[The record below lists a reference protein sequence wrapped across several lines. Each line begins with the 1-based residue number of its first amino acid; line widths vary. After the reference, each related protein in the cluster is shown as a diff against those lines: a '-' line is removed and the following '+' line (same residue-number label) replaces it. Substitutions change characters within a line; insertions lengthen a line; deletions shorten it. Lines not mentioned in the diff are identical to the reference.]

1 MSGGALGTIIAAI
14 SEDVVAALA
23 AANYPPL
30 TPDASGNAGKILV
43 GSAAIY
49 EMTAPP
55 RIIFEPMGS
64 KFGTA
69 EYASASASLSTTER
83 RNQNALRTIA
93 AEDIEFTV
101 RCWGAAGTGDP
112 VDDYDVTRALYH
124 QVRASL
130 QSLMP
135 GAFSI
140 ESSGKFTVSSN
151 VNRSGR
157 EYVFGVTFLTP
168 VMGDLVPYAIANR
181 TAAARA
187 TIVEGLY
194 APSDVAAV
202 GTDRLILP
210 DGSGSSEPGCD

>member
-1 MSGGALGTIIAAI
+1 MSGGALGEIIRDI
-14 SEDVVAALA
+14 SDDVVAKLA
-23 AANYPPL
+23 AAGYPPL
-30 TPDASGNAGKILV
+30 CPLQDGSVGRILV
-43 GSAAIY
+43 GTAANY
-49 EMTAPP
+49 EQVSPP

-64 KFGTA
+64 KFGVA
-69 EYASASASLSTTER
+69 EYASASATLDTLER
-83 RNQNALRTIA
+83 RNQAALRTIA
-93 AEDIEFTV
+93 AEDIEFNV

-130 QSLMP
+130 QSRLP

-151 VNRSGR
+151 INRDGR

-181 TAAARA
+181 TPAERAAV
-187 TIVEGLY
+187 VEGLY
-194 APSDVAAV
+194 APAGVTAN
-202 GTDRLILP
+202 GTDRLVLP
-210 DGSGSSEPGCD
+210 NGSGSSEPGCT